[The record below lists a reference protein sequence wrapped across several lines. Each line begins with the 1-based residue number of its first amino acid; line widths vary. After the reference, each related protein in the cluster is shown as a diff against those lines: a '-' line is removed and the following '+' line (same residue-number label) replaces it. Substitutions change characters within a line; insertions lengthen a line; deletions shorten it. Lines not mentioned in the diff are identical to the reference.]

1 MSSLS
6 LGEISKKIDATL
18 IGDEDLLVKGIR
30 ESKSCKK
37 EYICFVKDK
46 KFLSSLSRSSGAVI
60 LEESLAHKI
69 DFDTNLLIHSNPY
82 LAYANLT
89 EVFVKKYDD
98 HNEGIESKIGQNVNV
113 GKHSSIGKNCI
124 ISDNVTIKDNVSIYP
139 GTHIGPNVVIHSGSV
154 LGSDGFGFVPTDNGW
169 QKIFFSSRRARY

>member
-89 EVFVKKYDD
+89 EIFVKEYND
-98 HNEGIESKIGQNVNV
+98 HNERIESKIGQNINV

-124 ISDNVTIKDNVSIYP
+124 ISDLSLI
-139 GTHIGPNVVIHSGSV
+139 HI
-154 LGSDGFGFVPTDNGW
+154 
-169 QKIFFSSRRARY
+169 